1 MEASGD
7 PARPERIS
15 LMSGGEEEATHAD
28 AEAHGESE

>member
-15 LMSGGEEEATHAD
+15 LMSGGEEEATPR
-28 AEAHGESE
+28 